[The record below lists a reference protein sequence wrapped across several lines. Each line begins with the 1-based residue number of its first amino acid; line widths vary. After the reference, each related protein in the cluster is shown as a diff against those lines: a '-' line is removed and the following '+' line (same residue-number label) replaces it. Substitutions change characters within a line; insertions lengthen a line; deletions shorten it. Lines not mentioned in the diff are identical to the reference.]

1 MMTCTRLKICS
12 LFSRNML
19 IAPHP
24 ENLYQT
30 QVFPG
35 IVWGYNNGQLSGD
48 WSNMQIQQ
56 SSLAVAIRQA
66 SRNLQSIL
74 TVLHSLQ
81 QQAFFFSG
89 TVFDLNEFPMPTV
102 KNRWQYIHVLHLFG
116 YRIFVLLFFLFY
128 VCLIHNVTQNERC
141 NSFQ

>member
-24 ENLYQT
+24 ENLFQT

-35 IVWGYNNGQLSGD
+35 IVWGYTNGQLSGD
-48 WSNMQIQQ
+48 WSDMQIQQ

-89 TVFDLNEFPMPTV
+89 TVFDLNEFSMPKV
-102 KNRWQYIHVLHLFG
+102 KKQMEIYTCIAFIWLQNICA
-116 YRIFVLLFFLFY
+116 FVLFVLCVF
-128 VCLIHNVTQNERC
+128 
-141 NSFQ
+141 NS

>member
-48 WSNMQIQQ
+48 WSDMQIQQ

-81 QQAFFFSG
+81 QQALFSG
-89 TVFDLNEFPMPTV
+89 TVFDLNEFPMPKV
-102 KNRWQYIHVLHLFG
+102 RKQMAIYVLHLFG

-128 VCLIHNVTQNERC
+128 VCLIHNVTQNEHC
-141 NSFQ
+141 

>member
-48 WSNMQIQQ
+48 WSDMQIQQ

-81 QQAFFFSG
+81 QQALFFSG
-89 TVFDLNEFPMPTV
+89 TVFDLNEFPMPKV
-102 KNRWQYIHVLHLFG
+102 KKTDGNIYMYCIYLVIEYLCFCS
-116 YRIFVLLFFLFY
+116 FCF

>member
-1 MMTCTRLKICS
+1 MMTCTHLKICS

-35 IVWGYNNGQLSGD
+35 IVWGYTNGQLSGD
-48 WSNMQIQQ
+48 WSDMQIQQ

-89 TVFDLNEFPMPTV
+89 TVFDLNEFPMPKV

>member
-35 IVWGYNNGQLSGD
+35 IVWGYTNGQLSGD
-48 WSNMQIQQ
+48 WSDMQIQQ

-89 TVFDLNEFPMPTV
+89 TVFDLNEFPMPKE

>member
-48 WSNMQIQQ
+48 WSDMQIQQ

-89 TVFDLNEFPMPTV
+89 TVFDLNEFPMPKV
-102 KNRWQYIHVLHLFG
+102 KKQMEIYTCIAFIWLQNICA
-116 YRIFVLLFFLFY
+116 FVLLFF
-128 VCLIHNVTQNERC
+128 VCLVHNVTQNEHC
-141 NSFQ
+141 